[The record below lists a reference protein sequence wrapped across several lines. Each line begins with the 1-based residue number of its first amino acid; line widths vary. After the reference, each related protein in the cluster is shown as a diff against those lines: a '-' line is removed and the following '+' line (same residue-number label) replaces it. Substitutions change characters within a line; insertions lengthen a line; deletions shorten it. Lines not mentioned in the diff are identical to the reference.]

1 MCEDTGQISE
11 NVNLDLLDRMRVQTP
26 VPNNETRDP
35 PENDYIPRIQ
45 APWIK
50 YDRQVLKFDA
60 YFQESVVENKT
71 ENHRIRFCQ
80 IFYYLTDGTIH
91 VTEPKIENSGIPQG
105 LFINRKQIP
114 KKINSRDNEMF
125 TWRDFNIA
133 QNITFFERTFRII
146 NCDQFT
152 RQFLESHGVT

>member
-1 MCEDTGQISE
+1 
-11 NVNLDLLDRMRVQTP
+11 MRAQTP
-26 VPNNETRDP
+26 AGPDQTRDK

-71 ENHRIRFCQ
+71 ENFRIRFCQ

-91 VTEPKIENSGIPQG
+91 VTEPKVENSGIPQG
-105 LFINRKQIP
+105 LFVNRQRIA
-114 KKINSRDNEMF
+114 KKLNSRGGECF
-125 TWRDFNIA
+125 TWEDFNLA
-133 QNITFFERTFRII
+133 QNITFYDRTFRII

-152 RQFLESHGVT
+152 RDF